1 MAGGCRRGSP
11 NIGIS
16 QCGAVQ
22 FAKPKIVPSTVA
34 YFESASGLIRPV
46 PILENRAST
55 DAVADRAVVCR
66 RNRFHPFSRA
76 PLLLFKC
83 SHTRGANGCAM
94 AAMRG
99 RVLVAGLS
107 APFPSRH
114 SFSTFSHNLRHL
126 ERDGPCGSAPKSP
139 GELIPLPHWA
149 RGTTRCTT
157 LVPTTSVRPILS
169 VIATRRSV
177 TPAHPP
183 KSAEKLAREPGTW
196 FDMYS
201 GRAAMQSGLPQ
212 QRCEPGKALGTHTVD
227 GCG

>member
-139 GELIPLPHWA
+139 GELIPPPSLGPRNNPLHNASADDERPADPLRHCYAAKRNSRTSSKICRKAGSGA
-149 RGTTRCTT
+149 RHM
-157 LVPTTSVRPILS
+157 VRYVFRKGSQL
-169 VIATRRSV
+169 
-177 TPAHPP
+177 
-183 KSAEKLAREPGTW
+183 
-196 FDMYS
+196 
-201 GRAAMQSGLPQ
+201 
-212 QRCEPGKALGTHTVD
+212 LG
-227 GCG
+227 